1 MQQLKDD
8 FATTLEWRTEKAAEY
23 PGDPRNLRAVEILRR
38 LKATADN
45 LPPELVAEYK
55 AVFLRW
61 ETHEVCV
68 LHNDALRAVGFHSHP
83 ADAAEFVRQ
92 FVEMANADR
101 RRFERPRLE

>member
-23 PGDPRNLRAVEILRR
+23 PGDPRNLRAVEILQR

-45 LPPELVAEYK
+45 LPPELVAEYE

-61 ETHEVCV
+61 ETYEVCV
-68 LHNDALRAVGFHSHP
+68 LHTRCRSWDEIFGACAP
-83 ADAAEFVRQ
+83 
-92 FVEMANADR
+92 
-101 RRFERPRLE
+101 RPG